1 MQESKKSWKHKIYS
15 GREQEQALEF
25 VLRPLPVLIA
35 SDLEWQPTLV
45 LLLGKFHGWRSLVGY
60 SPGVAK
66 SRTRLSD
73 FTFLYI
79 RFQCS

>member
-35 SDLEWQPTLV
+35 SDLEWQPTPV
-45 LLLGKFHGWRSLVGY
+45 LLPGKIPGMEEPGRLQSMWLQRVGH
-60 SPGVAK
+60 
-66 SRTRLSD
+66 D
-73 FTFLYI
+73 
-79 RFQCS
+79 